1 MRRRRSSAT
10 RVAVVV
16 ESSPLIDL
24 PLLRLEPDRLDEL
37 FVAYRVGAQQRVE
50 LLGRARHDIGPHR
63 HELLADVGLPERLDD
78 VAVELVED
86 RVAYLRARA
95 DAAPRRRGVALHA
108 RLLQ

>member
-1 MRRRRSSAT
+1 MWLTSQSAASSSIFRRCPGANSPKRMRRRRSSAT

-16 ESSPLIDL
+16 ESSPLIEL
-24 PLLRLEPDRLDEL
+24 PLLRLESDRLDEL

-78 VAVELVED
+78 VAVELVE
-86 RVAYLRARA
+86 
-95 DAAPRRRGVALHA
+95 
-108 RLLQ
+108 